1 MLLTI
6 SIVRYLI
13 VLSGPR
19 SRESFAWT
27 PARRPFPERRISMR
41 TEAPVLDRC
50 PFFDHFQPKHLEK
63 LAALGSF
70 VYFSKDEIVFQ
81 EGDDDS
87 KFYVILSGKVAL
99 ELSSGGQR
107 ILVDTLYPGDELGWS
122 AVLERKKQF
131 RARALEPVEATA
143 FKVDGLEQPL
153 TPIRILPGRS
163 SKDFWA

>member
-1 MLLTI
+1 
-6 SIVRYLI
+6 
-13 VLSGPR
+13 
-19 SRESFAWT
+19 
-27 PARRPFPERRISMR
+27 MR

-131 RARALEPVEATA
+131 RARAGTGGGH
-143 FKVDGLEQPL
+143 GLQG
-153 TPIRILPGRS
+153 GRPS
-163 SKDFWA
+163 CSL

>member
-1 MLLTI
+1 
-6 SIVRYLI
+6 
-13 VLSGPR
+13 
-19 SRESFAWT
+19 
-27 PARRPFPERRISMR
+27 MR

-143 FKVDGLEQPL
+143 FKVDGLRAAFDANPYFARAFLERLSGVIAQRLQMTRRQLGRALAGVRLPA
-153 TPIRILPGRS
+153 TPS
-163 SKDFWA
+163 S